1 VIDVPLDIRNMVD
14 IELYIATAGREDR
27 RNVLKTLQS
36 LDRYLPLF
44 KCKCLLGMEVRNLM
58 FLF

>member
-1 VIDVPLDIRNMVD
+1 MIDVPLDIRNMVD
-14 IELYIATAGREDR
+14 IELYIAAAGREDR
-27 RNVLKTLQS
+27 RNVLKTLHS
-36 LDRYLPLF
+36 LDRYLPFF